1 MAATTKGPETTE
13 QRYADLYGIPYANI
27 EEIKRQIEL
36 TWKSRQHRGA
46 ILVIGDAGLGK
57 SQLCG
62 QLAREHNAK
71 ICDIRTAHWGLMSA
85 GIPSTKNQDKDYFDI
100 VLPSVF
106 PKEGDRA
113 ILVFDELNQGLPH
126 AISMFFSLIEDRSM
140 YNYKLPDDALV
151 VGLMNPNTAQ
161 YAVTQIES
169 NMALRRRLK
178 IFFVTPSHS
187 AWRKHAKTPE
197 FHQTDIVALG
207 TPRPCHPLLLK
218 FLDKHPSLFYDFKS
232 QQAQKQYI
240 CPATIQTVSLDMYL
254 IEREKLGIASDFA
267 KLRYAASIGP
277 VVTEQLTTFLKEED
291 VSIDPA
297 DILFRFK
304 RIRDNLRELVESGRQ
319 EVLDEACQGVLHLL
333 FSDKPPVDEVSDNF
347 VELLKTVPPDTTM
360 ALFTQLNTVAQENNA
375 VKYRQELM
383 VAMNKHPDWV
393 GLHSRIDAGQKRVDA
408 GLKR

>member
-1 MAATTKGPETTE
+1 MAANTKGSEPAE
-13 QRYADLYGIPYANI
+13 QRYPDLYGIPYANI
-27 EEIKRQIEL
+27 EEVKLQIEL

-62 QLAREHNAK
+62 QLAREHNAT

-85 GIPSTKNQDKDYFDI
+85 GIPSTKNHNKDFFDI

-126 AISMFFSLIEDRSM
+126 AISMFFSLIEDRRM
-140 YNYKLPDDALV
+140 YNYVLPDDALV
-151 VGLMNPNTAQ
+151 IGLMNPNTAQ

-178 IFFVTPSHS
+178 IFFVTPSH
-187 AWRKHAKTPE
+187 AVWRKYAKTPE
-197 FHQTDIVALG
+197 FHQTDIISLG
-207 TPRPCHPLLLK
+207 NPRPCHPLLMK
-218 FLDKHPSLFYDFKS
+218 FLDKHTSLFYDFKS

-240 CPATIQTVSLDMYL
+240 CPATIQTISLDMYL
-254 IEREKLGIASDFA
+254 IDREKLGLASDFA

-277 VVTEQLTTFLKEED
+277 TVTEQLITFLKDED

-304 RIRDNLRELVESGRQ
+304 RIRDDLRDLVESGRQ

-333 FSDKPPVDEVSDNF
+333 FSDKPPVDEVADNF

-393 GLHSRIDAGQKRVDA
+393 GIHSRIDAGQKRVDA